1 MKNLELK
8 ESTIQLYND
17 IDKCISDLVKSRLD
31 NNKETEF
38 KASVE
43 MERLMVCT
51 LQQLSCIIDKLS
63 EETVKKEKSV
73 QSLITNDIQEL
84 TNNSNDIITICLT
97 CNNKKKYKILKSDG
111 TIILLDEWDDV
122 YSFENGF
129 AKVYKDGLGWNFIN
143 TEGKRI
149 NDEWYVYVEVFS
161 EGFAVVYK
169 EGLGQNFINTEGKY
183 LTDEWHEWVWN
194 FDNGLAKVKKKGLG
208 YNFIKPDGT
217 YLTNDWYDWVDEFY
231 NGFAQVRLNE
241 KYNFI
246 NKDCKLISD
255 QWFDEV
261 CGFYGGFARV
271 KKKGLGWNF
280 INTEGQYLTNEWYDY
295 ARNFCEGFAVVKKN
309 GLGWNF
315 INTEGQYLTDEWYNC
330 AWEFYKGFAVVNNTD
345 EDWCNGVYYYLGTDG
360 QLYDKNKKLI
370 KLK

>member
-111 TIILLDEWDDV
+111 TILLLDEWYDYV
-122 YSFENGF
+122 GNFYEGF
-129 AKVYKDGLGWNFIN
+129 SRVKLKDKGWNFIN

-149 NDEWYVYVEVFS
+149 NDEWYVYVEVFF
-161 EGFAVVYK
+161 EGFAVVQK
-169 EGLGQNFINTEGKY
+169 KGLGHNFIKHDGTY
-183 LTDEWHEWVWN
+183 LTDDWYDWVWD

-217 YLTNDWYDWVDEFY
+217 YLTNDWYDRVEDFQD
-231 NGFAQVRLNE
+231 GFAKVRL
-241 KYNFI
+241 
-246 NKDCKLISD
+246 
-255 QWFDEV
+255 
-261 CGFYGGFARV
+261 
-271 KKKGLGWNF
+271 
-280 INTEGQYLTNEWYDY
+280 
-295 ARNFCEGFAVVKKN
+295 N

-315 INTEGQYLTDEWYNC
+315 INTEGQYLTDEWYNY
-330 AWEFYKGFAVVNNTD
+330 AGEFYKGFAVVINTD
-345 EDWCNGVYYYLGTDG
+345 EDWCNGVYYLGTDG

>member
-73 QSLITNDIQEL
+73 QSLNTNDIQEL

-111 TIILLDEWDDV
+111 TILLLDEWDDV
-122 YSFENGF
+122 YSFKNGF
-129 AKVYKDGLGWNFIN
+129 AKVNKNGLGWNFIN

-161 EGFAVVYK
+161 EGFAVVQK
-169 EGLGQNFINTEGKY
+169 KGLGQNFIKHDGTY
-183 LTDEWHEWVWN
+183 LTDDWYEWVWD
-194 FDNGLAKVKKKGLG
+194 FDNGFAKVYKNGLG

-217 YLTNDWYDWVDEFY
+217 YLSNDWYC
-231 NGFAQVRLNE
+231 
-241 KYNFI
+241 
-246 NKDCKLISD
+246 DCVSLFES
-255 QWFDEV
+255 
-261 CGFYGGFARV
+261 GFARV

-295 ARNFCEGFAVVKKN
+295 ARNFCEGFAVVKKK

-315 INTEGQYLTDEWYNC
+315 INTEGQYLTDEWYNY

>member
-17 IDKCISDLVKSRLD
+17 IDKCVSEVKSRLD

-84 TNNSNDIITICLT
+84 TNNSNDVITICLT

-183 LTDEWHEWVWN
+183 LT
-194 FDNGLAKVKKKGLG
+194 
-208 YNFIKPDGT
+208 
-217 YLTNDWYDWVDEFY
+217 NDWYDWVDEFY
-231 NGFAQVRLNE
+231 NGFASVQL
-241 KYNFI
+241 
-246 NKDCKLISD
+246 
-255 QWFDEV
+255 
-261 CGFYGGFARV
+261 
-271 KKKGLGWNF
+271 KGKGWNF

-295 ARNFCEGFAVVKKN
+295 ARNFCEGFAVVQKK

-315 INTEGQYLTDEWYNC
+315 INTEGQYLTDEWYNS

>member
-1 MKNLELK
+1 MKILELK

-111 TIILLDEWDDV
+111 TILLLDEWNDV

-143 TEGKRI
+143 SDGKRI
-149 NDEWYVYVEVFS
+149 NDEWYVHVDDFS
-161 EGFAVVYK
+161 ESFAVVQK
-169 EGLGQNFINTEGKY
+169 KGLGHNFIKHDGTY
-183 LTDEWHEWVWN
+183 LTDEWYEWVWN
-194 FDNGLAKVKKKGLG
+194 FDNGLAKVKKKSLG
-208 YNFIKPDGT
+208 YNFIKSDGT
-217 YLTNDWYDWVDEFY
+217 YLNNEWYDKVEDFY
-231 NGFAQVRLNE
+231 NGFA
-241 KYNFI
+241 K
-246 NKDCKLISD
+246 
-255 QWFDEV
+255 
-261 CGFYGGFARV
+261 V
-271 KKKGLGWNF
+271 KKDGLGRNF
-280 INTEGQYLTNEWYDY
+280 INTEGQYLTNDWYDY
-295 ARNFCEGFAVVKKN
+295 VGDFYDGFAVVCK
-309 GLGWNF
+309 
-315 INTEGQYLTDEWYNC
+315 TY
-330 AWEFYKGFAVVNNTD
+330 
-345 EDWCNGVYYYLGTDG
+345 EDWCNGVYYLGTDG